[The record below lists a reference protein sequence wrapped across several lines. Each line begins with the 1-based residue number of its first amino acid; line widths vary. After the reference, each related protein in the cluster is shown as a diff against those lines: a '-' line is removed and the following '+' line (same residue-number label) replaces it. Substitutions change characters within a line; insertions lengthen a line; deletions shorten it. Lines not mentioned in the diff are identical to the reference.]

1 MKFLQRGFSA
11 LWRCARFP
19 FWPGLGIAGLSHRL
33 LWLAFLICELSACA
47 VCFAL
52 VLQRSLDKP
61 LALLSFAALWCAMG
75 GKILPEQPA
84 RQAPPPACWPGSD
97 DPLDEA
103 EDLAKAALAALAF
116 GSVAIAGAASLG
128 PALPGYLACFA
139 CIGAARM
146 ARGAQARRLRL
157 WRLWRSHRC
166 CQAADLLKSSGPP
179 PGKDAF
185 PALGKL
191 GQAALRR
198 SLFSCCR
205 AGGAPGAFA
214 AKLLARAC
222 RANNAALA
230 EIACRCFDC
239 APDAARA
246 AARSKAWIAWA
257 GSAQAGGH
265 SKIDALRIF
274 CALKDAFGPPDPALV
289 SRLAGSCAW
298 SFALG
303 DFWPWPKSPSAPA
316 RGSLLADLAQYKMRL
331 LLQNC
336 ALPDKWEFSCLCN
349 PKLAAKSAA
358 CAQYA
363 MSLCPELE
371 LYAEKT
377 ALAACCPQNPARPP
391 QDAPPRRL

>member
-1 MKFLQRGFSA
+1 MNFLHRGFAA

-19 FWPGLGIAGLSHRL
+19 FWPAFGIAHFSHRL
-33 LWLAFLICELSACA
+33 LWCAFLICELSAGA
-47 VCFAL
+47 LCFAL
-52 VLQRSLDKP
+52 ILQRSLEHP

-75 GKILPEQPA
+75 GKILPEHPA
-84 RQAPPPACWPGSD
+84 RQTPPPPCWPGGD

-116 GSVAIAGAASLG
+116 GSLAVAGAAALG

-139 CIGAARM
+139 CIAASRS

-157 WRLWRSHRC
+157 RRLWRHHRC
-166 CQAADLLKSSGPP
+166 CQAADLLKSSGSP
-179 PGKDAF
+179 PGKVAG
-185 PALGKL
+185 PALGDL
-191 GQAALRR
+191 GQAALRKC
-198 SLFSCCR
+198 LLSCCPYP
-205 AGGAPGAFA
+205 GARSAFA

-222 RANNAALA
+222 RANNAPLA
-230 EIACRCFDC
+230 ETACRCFAG
-239 APDAARA
+239 APEAARA
-246 AARSKAWIAWA
+246 AAQKKAWIAWA
-257 GSAQAGGH
+257 GSAQSGGH

-289 SRLAGSCAW
+289 SRLAGCCAW

-303 DFWPWPKSPSAPA
+303 DYWPWPQSPSAPA

-331 LLQNC
+331 LLQNFE
-336 ALPDKWEFSCLCN
+336 LPDKWELSRLCS

-377 ALAACCPQNPARPP
+377 ALAGSCAIPAQPP
-391 QDAPPRRL
+391 LGAPRRL